1 MGELQLVL
9 FLSSQVNTV
18 SVKKYLF
25 YIKGEGNSPPPLF
38 LAPYQCIRGRSGK
51 TMQLHVTQLWEQT
64 LYGKF
69 NWIQLLFRWYFLCTS
84 HHKFCKSK
92 MASVLHQLPVSWET
106 QLISSQDEPD
116 ASNKKINSP
125 LQELRTQ
132 ALQTGCL
139 GAVLVLLLV
148 STVSLANYFALS
160 ASVSSSA
167 AWT

>member
-1 MGELQLVL
+1 M
-9 FLSSQVNTV
+9 SYN
-18 SVKKYLF
+18 Y
-25 YIKGEGNSPPPLF
+25 GNKR
-38 LAPYQCIRGRSGK
+38 C
-51 TMQLHVTQLWEQT
+51 
-64 LYGKF
+64 YGKF
-69 NWIQLLFRWYFLCTS
+69 NWIQLLFRWYFLCTGL
-84 HHKFCKSK
+84 HKFCKSK
-92 MASVLHQLPVSWET
+92 MASVLHRLPVSWETQVFT

-116 ASNKKINSP
+116 ASNKKINSQ

-139 GAVLVLLLV
+139 GAVLVLLLI